1 VPFFKTATIY
11 FVLFGDESRPES
23 PLCCFIKCL
32 PIISLMFFVL
42 LHGMSF
48 SEYYSYSRKVLAG
61 LVSSCVGDALMVWST
76 AGYFIPGVAAFA
88 SAQVQCCYLNVLH
101 LVLLFEHQ
109 EGYSACKNSFSNLR
123 MFLWF
128 SC

>member
-1 VPFFKTATIY
+1 VPFFKTSTIY

-23 PLCCFIKCL
+23 PFCCFVKCL

-61 LVSSCVGDALMVWST
+61 LVLSCAGDACMVWST
-76 AGYFIPGVAAFA
+76 AGYFIPGVVAFA
-88 SAQVQCCYLNVLH
+88 SAQVDCILLLLCRNMLRFCGIECNVKD
-101 LVLLFEHQ
+101 VDI
-109 EGYSACKNSFSNLR
+109 AV
-123 MFLWF
+123 
-128 SC
+128 